1 MPECKQGLAHSLRSM
16 QADCKKACCVQVS
29 GCRWFVLVSLCMC
42 ETWGVYHQERV
53 MKQKAAAQADFSTAH
68 QKTTFFAPDC
78 SSSMYDIN
86 PVK

>member
-1 MPECKQGLAHSLRSM
+1 
-16 QADCKKACCVQVS
+16 
-29 GCRWFVLVSLCMC
+29 MC